1 MYSYIFLFATL
12 ITLLII
18 PIVRKIALVSNL
30 VDHPDLKNPGK
41 IHKKVTPLMGGVGI
55 YLTFMIVIFAMMR
68 FDLIE
73 IDRSLAIILAGA
85 TGIMLLGLIDDRKA
99 LHAKVKFSGQV
110 LIALGVLHFSGIRIN
125 FFDDGFFNFAI
136 TLLWVVG
143 ITNAVNLMDNLDGAC
158 SGAAFISCIG
168 LFLIGWH
175 NGQLVPTL
183 LALVLAGSVLG
194 FLRYN
199 FRPASMFLGDAG
211 SMFLGYM
218 LSMLVL
224 MEAPTNFG
232 YIGLLCPIMLLAVP
246 ILDTTLATGL
256 RLYHGRPIYLPDGSN
271 LTYRLIA
278 LGLSKDKTL
287 FIEYAIAFSAVLVP
301 LGLNFGGEAAVLL
314 ILISMVCLLTIG
326 TFLLSRA
333 FGWALMTRILE
344 FSRTFIKPDSLILR
358 HDGHV
363 LTPKNWFLRRKN

>member
-18 PIVRKIALVSNL
+18 PVVRKIALVTNI
-30 VDHPDLKNPGK
+30 VDHPDHANPGK

-55 YLTFMIVIFAMMR
+55 YLTFAIVTYAMMR

-73 IDRSLAIILAGA
+73 IDRNLAIILAGA

-99 LHAKVKFSGQV
+99 LHAKIKFAGQ
-110 LIALGVLHFSGIRIN
+110 IFITLGVLHFSGIRIN
-125 FFDDGFFNFAI
+125 FFTDGFINFSI

-158 SGAAFISCIG
+158 SGTAFISSIG

-175 NGQLVPTL
+175 NGLVIPSL

-218 LSMLVL
+218 LSMIVL
-224 MEAPTNFG
+224 MEAPSS
-232 YIGLLCPIMLLAVP
+232 IGFSGLVCPIMLLAVP
-246 ILDTTLATGL
+246 ILDTTLATSL
-256 RLYHGRPIYLPDGSN
+256 RLYHRRPIYLPDGSN
-271 LTYRLIA
+271 LTYRLMA
-278 LGLSKDKTL
+278 LGLSRDRTL
-287 FIEYAIAFSAVLVP
+287 FIEYAIAFSAVLIP
-301 LGLNFGGEAAVLL
+301 IGLAFGGEAAVLL
-314 ILISMVCLLTIG
+314 VLCSVVALLIIS

-333 FGWALMTRILE
+333 FGWALMTRLREVYKGII
-344 FSRTFIKPDSLILR
+344 TPDSLILR

-363 LTPKNWFLRRKN
+363 LSPKNWFLRRKN